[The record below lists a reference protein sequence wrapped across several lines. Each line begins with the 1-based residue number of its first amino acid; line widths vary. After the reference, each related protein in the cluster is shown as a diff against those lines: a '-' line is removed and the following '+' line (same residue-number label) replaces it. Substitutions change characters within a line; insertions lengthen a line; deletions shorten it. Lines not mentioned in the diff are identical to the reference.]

1 MAGKCDEAVY
11 LALAAIVAE
20 FTLRLHESDGTLAH
34 GFLKDASFA
43 DFKNHV
49 YVLFFVFSVCST
61 VFYVRGLQ
69 SPRLPLWLA
78 PYIPYLYM
86 FDSVA
91 AVGLGIS
98 LHYEHRVGTVVSMVV
113 LTNFFMLHILH
124 SIFSAKK
131 AHHLHDEL
139 LATIKAYIHHAANFF
154 FIDLAHKEVLAVATV
169 WRAISMTGHTAQA
182 LKVPPLRCPRHDPR
196 FINHPHAQV
205 TGAITEQ
212 QLYRFNWALT
222 HVRNVVVA
230 GILLLCLASRHVR
243 EGFGLSAVGH
253 VGYILVR
260 AGPVFRLGSVY
271 VGDRPRWQGLTD
283 RQRLGELL
291 QGRHPFLAA
300 EVGSLLFLA
309 ALFLGW
315 RFTSDPTRL
324 LLW

>member
-1 MAGKCDEAVY
+1 LHAV
-11 LALAAIVAE
+11 
-20 FTLRLHESDGTLAH
+20 T
-34 GFLKDASFA
+34 
-43 DFKNHV
+43 
-49 YVLFFVFSVCST
+49 
-61 VFYVRGLQ
+61 
-69 SPRLPLWLA
+69 
-78 PYIPYLYM
+78 
-86 FDSVA
+86 
-91 AVGLGIS
+91 
-98 LHYEHRVGTVVSMVV
+98 
-113 LTNFFMLHILH
+113 
-124 SIFSAKK
+124 
-131 AHHLHDEL
+131 
-139 LATIKAYIHHAANFF
+139 
-154 FIDLAHKEVLAVATV
+154 
-169 WRAISMTGHTAQA
+169 
-182 LKVPPLRCPRHDPR
+182 
-196 FINHPHAQV
+196 QV

-230 GILLLCLASRHVR
+230 GILLLCLASGHVR

-291 QGRHPFLAA
+291 QGRHPFLTA

-309 ALFLGW
+309 ALFVGW